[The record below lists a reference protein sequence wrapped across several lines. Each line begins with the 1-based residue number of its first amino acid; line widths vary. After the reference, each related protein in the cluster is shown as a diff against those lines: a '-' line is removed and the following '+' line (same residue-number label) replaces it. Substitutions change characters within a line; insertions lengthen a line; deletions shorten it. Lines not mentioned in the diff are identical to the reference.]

1 MNRDTTSNPTD
12 TLAPAP
18 NLLSIAELGRLM
30 FKLAALAANQP
41 QPPSPAPRP
50 PASPPPVRWV
60 TPPVAHELTGLSVK
74 TIRAWAR
81 AGRISARLRNSAS
94 APKQLKYL
102 VDVDEVIAASTLAAG
117 CLPASRPMQFDAKTA
132 LPAEATWAERKLAR
146 SSNG

>member
-1 MNRDTTSNPTD
+1 MNLETTSNPTD
-12 TLAPAP
+12 ALATAP
-18 NLLSIAELGRLM
+18 HLPSVAELSRLL

-41 QPPSPAPRP
+41 QLPTPAPRP

-102 VDVDEVIAASTLAAG
+102 VDVDEVMAASTLAAG
-117 CLPASRPMQFDAKTA
+117 CLPASRPVQFNAKTS